1 MVTKNGDEERQN
13 DVGEE
18 GEIWGSKDPEWVGS
32 DYWVSIGSGRVG
44 K

>member
-1 MVTKNGDEERQN
+1 MEMKNVKN

-18 GEIWGSKDPEWVGS
+18 GEIWGSRDPDWIGS
-32 DYWVSIGSGRVG
+32 DYWVWIGSGWVG